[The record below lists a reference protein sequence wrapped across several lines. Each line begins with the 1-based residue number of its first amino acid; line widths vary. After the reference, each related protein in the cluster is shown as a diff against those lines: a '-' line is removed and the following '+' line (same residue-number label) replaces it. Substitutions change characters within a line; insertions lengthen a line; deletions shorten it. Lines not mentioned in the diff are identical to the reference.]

1 MLTAM
6 TLFVLV
12 SRYVD
17 RDAAQEHRDAHVAHV
32 QAFHDRRWA
41 LASGPLVD
49 GSGGVIVM
57 RAPDRE
63 TLDAE
68 FFARDPFALSGAV
81 EYTVKEFTPAPL
93 PRRSQELEQFL
104 ASALVDE
111 A

>member
-1 MLTAM
+1 M

-12 SRYVD
+12 SRYLD
-17 RDAAQEHRDAHVAHV
+17 REAAQANRDAHVAHV
-32 QAFHDRRWA
+32 QEFHDRRWA

-63 TLDAE
+63 ALDAE

-81 EYTVKEFTPAPL
+81 EYKVSEFTPATL
-93 PRRSQELEQFL
+93 PRRSAELEQFL
-104 ASALVDE
+104 STPLSG
-111 A
+111 